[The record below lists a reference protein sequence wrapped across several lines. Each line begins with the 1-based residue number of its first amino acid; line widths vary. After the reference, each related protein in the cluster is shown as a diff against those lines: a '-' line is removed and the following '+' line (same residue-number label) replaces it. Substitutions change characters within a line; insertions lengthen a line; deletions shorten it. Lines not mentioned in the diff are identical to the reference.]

1 MSSPT
6 DTYWDNNVQNNVT
19 SLYLSTNKPYMLVW
33 IEGGASSV
41 HRTPKKCHFAWS
53 ITHTATTHIFGH
65 AHVSFLD
72 KTVHSSSS
80 TLYSY
85 SPKIIGHFEW
95 RKMAR
100 GREQVTLEAG
110 FTVSPAAEI
119 DLRCIRRTAII
130 WPYELRSGSTT
141 CQNDRNE
148 KLYPSVAHFIG
159 SGKILEAKNG
169 LPNCVSDDLIV
180 GVYSPSVFHPSV
192 SAPTDT
198 YWDNNV

>member
-19 SLYLSTNKPYMLVW
+19 SLYLRTNKPYTLVC

-41 HRTPKKCHFAWS
+41 HQTPKKCHFAWS

-95 RKMAR
+95 RKMAH

-119 DLRCIRRTAII
+119 DLRCIRRTTII
-130 WPYELRSGSTT
+130 WAYELRLGSTIY
-141 CQNDRNE
+141 QNDRSE
-148 KLYPSVAHFIG
+148 KLYPSITHFVCFRI
-159 SGKILEAKNG
+159 SWKAKHSLRN
-169 LPNCVSDDLIV
+169 
-180 GVYSPSVFHPSV
+180 
-192 SAPTDT
+192 
-198 YWDNNV
+198 